1 MSQHGPFDIVVNNAG
16 VDQHAFFTDTTPEDW
31 ARLLAV
37 NLVSAFA
44 CTHAALPAMQAAG
57 FGRIINI
64 TSEAA
69 RLGSKGGAVYSAA
82 KGGVI
87 AFTKSIARENARFGI
102 TANAI
107 APGPIRTPML
117 EAAVAKG
124 GDKILRAMT
133 DATLLRRLGEPE
145 EIAAAVLVPGIRSGG
160 LYHRRNDWRIRRHG
174 IGRLIWRARA
184 TDIATAPIDLA
195 IARIRAVYRNWNR
208 DTTVAQMRSDWDAA
222 FGGSTAPVTCERV
235 SAGGVDGE
243 WISPA
248 NAPEDKAILY
258 FHGGGFRI
266 GSVSS
271 HRDLIAQIALASG
284 CRVLAD
290 QLPPCTGTSFS
301 GCAG

>member
-1 MSQHGPFDIVVNNAG
+1 VPSAATRPFGRLDGRRAFVSGGARGIGAAIVRSFAAAGAKVLIGDLDVEAASSLAGQVGATAARLDVGDAGMVQAIMSQHGPFDIVVNNAG
-16 VDQHAFFTDTTPEDW
+16 VDQHAFFTDTTADDW

-37 NLVSAFA
+37 NLVSVLA

-102 TANAI
+102 TANSI

-133 DATLLRRLGEPE
+133 DATLLQRLGEPE
-145 EIAAAVLVPGIRSGG
+145 EVAAAVLFLASDQAAYITGETIGVSGG
-160 LYHRRNDWRIRRHG
+160 MGL
-174 IGRLIWRARA
+174 
-184 TDIATAPIDLA
+184 
-195 IARIRAVYRNWNR
+195 
-208 DTTVAQMRSDWDAA
+208 
-222 FGGSTAPVTCERV
+222 GG
-235 SAGGVDGE
+235 
-243 WISPA
+243 
-248 NAPEDKAILY
+248 
-258 FHGGGFRI
+258 
-266 GSVSS
+266 
-271 HRDLIAQIALASG
+271 
-284 CRVLAD
+284 
-290 QLPPCTGTSFS
+290 
-301 GCAG
+301 

>member
-1 MSQHGPFDIVVNNAG
+1 MAAAATREFGRLDGRRAFVSGGANGIGAAIVRSFAGAGAQVVIGDLDLAAAASLAGQVEAIAVYLDVGDTGMVQTVISQHGPFDIVVNNAG

-31 ARLLAV
+31 TRLLAV
-37 NLVSAFA
+37 NLVSTFA
-44 CTHAALPAMQAAG
+44 CTQAGLPAMQASG

-117 EAAVAKG
+117 EAAVARG

-145 EIAAAVLVPGIRSGG
+145 EIAAAVLFLASDQAAYITGETIGVSGG
-160 LYHRRNDWRIRRHG
+160 MG
-174 IGRLIWRARA
+174 IG
-184 TDIATAPIDLA
+184 
-195 IARIRAVYRNWNR
+195 
-208 DTTVAQMRSDWDAA
+208 
-222 FGGSTAPVTCERV
+222 G
-235 SAGGVDGE
+235 
-243 WISPA
+243 
-248 NAPEDKAILY
+248 
-258 FHGGGFRI
+258 
-266 GSVSS
+266 
-271 HRDLIAQIALASG
+271 
-284 CRVLAD
+284 
-290 QLPPCTGTSFS
+290 
-301 GCAG
+301 

>member
-1 MSQHGPFDIVVNNAG
+1 MPASIARPFGRLDRRRAFVSGGAQGIGAAIVRNFAAAGADVLIGDIDFSSASDLAGEVGATAAKLDVGDTGMVQQIMAQHGPFDILVNNAG
-16 VDQHAFFTDTTPEDW
+16 ADQHAFFTVTTPEDW

-37 NLVSAFA
+37 NLVSVFA

-69 RLGSKGGAVYSAA
+69 RLGSRGGAVYSAA

-117 EAAVAKG
+117 EQAVAKG

-145 EIAAAVLVPGIRSGG
+145 EVAAAVLFLASDQAAYVTGETIGVSGG
-160 LYHRRNDWRIRRHG
+160 MGL
-174 IGRLIWRARA
+174 
-184 TDIATAPIDLA
+184 
-195 IARIRAVYRNWNR
+195 
-208 DTTVAQMRSDWDAA
+208 
-222 FGGSTAPVTCERV
+222 GG
-235 SAGGVDGE
+235 
-243 WISPA
+243 
-248 NAPEDKAILY
+248 
-258 FHGGGFRI
+258 
-266 GSVSS
+266 
-271 HRDLIAQIALASG
+271 
-284 CRVLAD
+284 
-290 QLPPCTGTSFS
+290 
-301 GCAG
+301 

>member
-1 MSQHGPFDIVVNNAG
+1 MQLDVGDTGMVQAVMSQHGPFDIVVNNAG
-16 VDQHAFFTDTTPEDW
+16 ADQHAFFTDTTPEDW

-37 NLVSAFA
+37 NLVSTFA

-102 TANAI
+102 TANSI

-124 GDKILRAMT
+124 GDKILHAMT

-145 EIAAAVLVPGIRSGG
+145 EVAATVLFLASDQAG
-160 LYHRRNDWRIRRHG
+160 LYHRRDHRRLG
-174 IGRLIWRARA
+174 RYGAGRLIWRARA
-184 TDIATAPIDLA
+184 
-195 IARIRAVYRNWNR
+195 RISQQHRSILRSRASCAVYKSWNR
-208 DTTVAQMRSDWDAA
+208 DYDRRRRCAAIGMRPLAARPSPSRPNGSRPVASMANGYRRPMRLMTRPFSIFMAAA
-222 FGGSTAPVTCERV
+222 FA
-235 SAGGVDGE
+235 SARCLR
-243 WISPA
+243 I
-248 NAPEDKAILY
+248 AI
-258 FHGGGFRI
+258 
-266 GSVSS
+266 
-271 HRDLIAQIALASG
+271 
-284 CRVLAD
+284 
-290 QLPPCTGTSFS
+290 
-301 GCAG
+301 

>member
-1 MSQHGPFDIVVNNAG
+1 VPVPDTRPFGRLDGRRAFVSGGSQGIGAAIVRSFAAAGAHVVIGDIDLAAAFALVDEVGAIAEKLDVSDAGMVQQVMSQHGPFDIVVNNAG
-16 VDQHAFFTDTTPEDW
+16 ADQHAFFTDTTPEDW
-31 ARLLAV
+31 AKLLAV

-102 TANAI
+102 TANSI

-145 EIAAAVLVPGIRSGG
+145 EIAAAVLFLASDQAAYITGETIGVSGG
-160 LYHRRNDWRIRRHG
+160 MG
-174 IGRLIWRARA
+174 
-184 TDIATAPIDLA
+184 
-195 IARIRAVYRNWNR
+195 V
-208 DTTVAQMRSDWDAA
+208 
-222 FGGSTAPVTCERV
+222 GG
-235 SAGGVDGE
+235 
-243 WISPA
+243 
-248 NAPEDKAILY
+248 
-258 FHGGGFRI
+258 
-266 GSVSS
+266 
-271 HRDLIAQIALASG
+271 
-284 CRVLAD
+284 
-290 QLPPCTGTSFS
+290 
-301 GCAG
+301 

>member
-1 MSQHGPFDIVVNNAG
+1 MPVPGTRPFGRLDGRRAFVTGGAHGIGAAIVRSFASAGAKVVVADIDLETASGLAAQVGATAARLDVGDAGMVQETMAQHGPFDIVVNNAG
-16 VDQHAFFTDTTPEDW
+16 VDQHAFFTDTTPGDW
-31 ARLLAV
+31 AKLLAV
-37 NLVSAFA
+37 NLVSVLA

-87 AFTKSIARENARFGI
+87 AFTKSMARENARFGI

-145 EIAAAVLVPGIRSGG
+145 EIAAAVLFLASDQAAYITGETLGVSGG
-160 LYHRRNDWRIRRHG
+160 MG
-174 IGRLIWRARA
+174 
-184 TDIATAPIDLA
+184 
-195 IARIRAVYRNWNR
+195 V
-208 DTTVAQMRSDWDAA
+208 
-222 FGGSTAPVTCERV
+222 GG
-235 SAGGVDGE
+235 
-243 WISPA
+243 
-248 NAPEDKAILY
+248 
-258 FHGGGFRI
+258 
-266 GSVSS
+266 
-271 HRDLIAQIALASG
+271 
-284 CRVLAD
+284 
-290 QLPPCTGTSFS
+290 
-301 GCAG
+301 